1 MSRRKNAVVERLD
14 GDEEDVRRKVG
25 FLISTEND
33 FKLTVFARKH
43 RKDRSTVINEV
54 LTEKLRGVVVS
65 FRNQSSEAGEAA

>member
-1 MSRRKNAVVERLD
+1 MARRKNAVVERLD

-43 RKDRSTVINEV
+43 RKDRSTVINET
-54 LTEKLRGVVVS
+54 LSELLRGVVVS
-65 FRNQSSEAGEAA
+65 FRNNASKEGEAA